1 MPKGILNVN
10 KEKGISSA
18 RVVSLVRR
26 ALDIKKVGHTGTL
39 DLEASGVLPIVVGK
53 ATRVSDY
60 MMTKDKVYET
70 DLILGA
76 KTTTLDAA
84 GEITQKSS
92 KVIDKD
98 EFVAVMNTFKGEIDQ
113 VPPMYS
119 ALKVNGKKLYD
130 LAREGIEIER
140 KRRRVN
146 IYDIDLLDF
155 DFPRAKIRV
164 TCSKGTY
171 IRTLVDDIG
180 EKLGTFAY
188 VDNLV
193 RARVGEFDIKDAI
206 KSEDIL
212 EISREDLLKKLYPID
227 TALKNFEKIVLD
239 KSYLEKLIN
248 GQVVE
253 VEKNYGKIIRVY
265 CEDEFLGLGN
275 NYGENDKNFLKM
287 EKVFYERE
295 DKNIWFK

>member
-70 DLILGA
+70 ELILGA
-76 KTTTLDAA
+76 KTDTLDAA
-84 GEITQKSS
+84 GKIIAKSQKI
-92 KVIDKD
+92 IDKD
-98 EFVAVMNTFKGEIDQ
+98 QFLETMNTFKGEIEQ
-113 VPPMYS
+113 IPPMYS
-119 ALKVNGKKLYD
+119 ALKVNGQKLYD

-140 KRRRVN
+140 KRRMVN

-180 EKLGTFAY
+180 EKLSTFAY

>member
-140 KRRRVN
+140 KKRKVN

-180 EKLGTFAY
+180 EKLSTFAY

-212 EISREDLLKKLYPID
+212 VISREDLLKKLYPID

-275 NYGENDKNFLKM
+275 SYRENNKNFLKM

-295 DKNIWFK
+295 DKNI

>member
-70 DLILGA
+70 ELILGA
-76 KTTTLDAA
+76 KTDTLDAA
-84 GEITQKSS
+84 GKIIANSQKI
-92 KVIDKD
+92 IDKD
-98 EFVAVMNTFKGEIDQ
+98 QFLETMNTFKGEIEQ
-113 VPPMYS
+113 IPPMYS

-180 EKLGTFAY
+180 EKLSTFAY

-275 NYGENDKNFLKM
+275 SYRENNKNFLKM

-295 DKNIWFK
+295 DKNI

>member
-70 DLILGA
+70 ELILGA
-76 KTTTLDAA
+76 KTDTLDAA
-84 GEITQKSS
+84 GKIIENSQ

-98 EFVAVMNTFKGEIDQ
+98 QFLETMNTFKGEIEQ
-113 VPPMYS
+113 IPPMYS

-140 KRRRVN
+140 KKRKVN

-193 RARVGEFDIKDAI
+193 RERVGEFDIKDAI

-295 DKNIWFK
+295 DKNI

>member
-140 KRRRVN
+140 KKRKVN

-180 EKLGTFAY
+180 EKLSTFAY

-193 RARVGEFDIKDAI
+193 RARVGEFDIKEAI

-275 NYGENDKNFLKM
+275 SYRENNKNFLKM

-295 DKNIWFK
+295 DKNI

>member
-70 DLILGA
+70 ELILGA
-76 KTTTLDAA
+76 KTDTLDAA
-84 GEITQKSS
+84 GKIIANSQ

-98 EFVAVMNTFKGEIDQ
+98 QFLETMNTFKGEIEQ
-113 VPPMYS
+113 IPPMYS

-140 KRRRVN
+140 KKRKVN

-180 EKLGTFAY
+180 EKLGAFAY

-295 DKNIWFK
+295 DKNI

>member
-92 KVIDKD
+92 KVIGKD
-98 EFVAVMNTFKGEIDQ
+98 EFLAVMNTFKGEIDQ

-140 KRRRVN
+140 KKRKVN

-265 CEDEFLGLGN
+265 CDDQFLGLGN
-275 NYGENDKNFLKM
+275 SYRENDKNFLKM

-295 DKNIWFK
+295 DKNI

>member
-70 DLILGA
+70 NLILGA

-92 KVIDKD
+92 KVIGKD
-98 EFVAVMNTFKGEIDQ
+98 EFLAVMNTFKGEIDQ

-140 KRRRVN
+140 KKRKVN

-275 NYGENDKNFLKM
+275 SYRENDKNFLKM

-295 DKNIWFK
+295 DKNI

>member
-92 KVIDKD
+92 KVIGKD
-98 EFVAVMNTFKGEIDQ
+98 EFLAVMNTFRGEIDQ

-140 KRRRVN
+140 KKRKVN

-227 TALKNFEKIVLD
+227 TALKNFEKIVID
-239 KSYLEKLIN
+239 KNYLEKLIN

-295 DKNIWFK
+295 DKNI

>member
-1 MPKGILNVN
+1 MHKGILNVN

-26 ALDIKKVGHTGTL
+26 ALDMKKVGHTGTL

-70 DLILGA
+70 EMILGS
-76 KTTTLDAA
+76 KTDTLDAA
-84 GEITQKSS
+84 GEITEKSDKKVS
-92 KVIDKD
+92 KE
-98 EFVAVMNTFKGEIDQ
+98 EFLEAMNTFRGEIEQ
-113 VPPMYS
+113 IPPMYS

-140 KRRRVN
+140 KRRKVT
-146 IYDIDLLDF
+146 IYDIKLLDF
-155 DFPRAKIRV
+155 DFPKATIRV

-180 EKLGTFAY
+180 ERLGTYAY
-188 VDNLV
+188 VDELV
-193 RARVGEFDIKDAI
+193 RTRVGDFDIKDAI

-212 EISREDLLKKLYPID
+212 NLEKNDIIKALRPID
-227 TALKNFEKIVLD
+227 SALKDFDKIVLD
-239 KSYLEKLIN
+239 RRYLDNLVN
-248 GQVVE
+248 GQIVE
-253 VEKNYGKIIRVY
+253 VEEKVNDIIRVY
-265 CEDEFLGLGN
+265 AGDVFIGLGK
-275 NYGENDKNFLKM
+275 NYSENGKNFLKM
-287 EKVFYERE
+287 EKVFYERA
-295 DKNIWFK
+295 DKNI

>member
-84 GEITQKSS
+84 GEITQKSH
-92 KVIDKD
+92 KVIGKD
-98 EFVAVMNTFKGEIDQ
+98 EFLAVMNTFKGGIDQ

-140 KRRRVN
+140 KKRKVN

-295 DKNIWFK
+295 DKNI

>member
-70 DLILGA
+70 ELILGA
-76 KTTTLDAA
+76 KTDTLDAA
-84 GEITQKSS
+84 GKIIANSQ

-98 EFVAVMNTFKGEIDQ
+98 QFLETMNTFKGEIEQ
-113 VPPMYS
+113 IPPMYS

-140 KRRRVN
+140 KKRKVN

-227 TALKNFEKIVLD
+227 TALKNFEKIVID
-239 KSYLEKLIN
+239 KNYLEKLIN

>member
-1 MPKGILNVN
+1 MLKGILNVN

-26 ALDIKKVGHTGTL
+26 AFDMKKVGHTGTL
-39 DLEASGVLPIVVGK
+39 DLEASGVLPIVIGK
-53 ATRVSDY
+53 ATKVSDY

-70 DLILGA
+70 ELILGS
-76 KTTTLDAA
+76 KTDTLDAA
-84 GEITQKSS
+84 GKIIAKSQ

-98 EFVAVMNTFKGEIDQ
+98 QFLEVMNTFRGEIEQ
-113 VPPMYS
+113 IPPMYS

-130 LAREGIEIER
+130 LAREGVEIER
-140 KRRRVN
+140 KKRKVN

-155 DFPRAKIRV
+155 AFPKARIRI

-188 VDNLV
+188 VDELI
-193 RARVGEFDIKDAI
+193 RIRVGDLDIKDAI
-206 KSEDIL
+206 KSEDL
-212 EISREDLLKKLYPID
+212 LSMAKKDLLEKLYPID
-227 TALKNFEKIVLD
+227 TALKDFDKIILD
-239 KSYLEKLIN
+239 KKYLSNLIN

-253 VEKNYGKIIRVY
+253 VRESYGKIIRVY
-265 CEDEFLGLGN
+265 CEDEFIGLGN
-275 NYGENDKNFLKM
+275 SYKENNKNFLKM
-287 EKVFYERE
+287 EKVFYER
-295 DKNIWFK
+295 

>member
-70 DLILGA
+70 ELILGA
-76 KTTTLDAA
+76 KTDTLDAA
-84 GEITQKSS
+84 GKIIAKSQKI
-92 KVIDKD
+92 IDKD
-98 EFVAVMNTFKGEIDQ
+98 QFLETMNTFKGEIEQ
-113 VPPMYS
+113 IPPMYS
-119 ALKVNGKKLYD
+119 ALKVNGQKLYD

-140 KRRRVN
+140 KRRMVN

-180 EKLGTFAY
+180 EKLSTFAY

-295 DKNIWFK
+295 DKNI